1 MIVFTCGGTG
11 GHIAPAITL
20 AQELPV
26 DYLFIGGN
34 RLEKK
39 MLQGFP
45 FVEIDSSAKNPV
57 LILKGIFQSIRL
69 LRIHHPT
76 AVFSTGGYVSFPVS
90 VAAILLRIPL
100 LILEENSIPGRVTRW
115 LAPFAALIFCAYP
128 AHKLPAHKTV
138 LSGNPVPRMAL
149 VPSLKRSRLLVMGGS
164 QGASKLNE
172 LVLSALPLLTVLE
185 LDIIW
190 LTGEKNYATI
200 TQKLLA
206 YHHSGSS
213 YSYDGLQIDIY
224 PFYDPV
230 TELLPSVKLCISR
243 AGAMSISELTAAHV
257 PTLYVPFPFAA
268 DNHQYYNALH
278 VTTLNAGR
286 LCVEADLT
294 PVVLQNTLA
303 EMMDQYAVYEKGL
316 NAMNQ
321 ESAVEVILKELAK
334 RDLL

>member
-100 LILEENSIPGRVTRW
+100 LILEENSIPGRVTR
-115 LAPFAALIFCAYP
+115 
-128 AHKLPAHKTV
+128 
-138 LSGNPVPRMAL
+138 
-149 VPSLKRSRLLVMGGS
+149 
-164 QGASKLNE
+164 
-172 LVLSALPLLTVLE
+172 
-185 LDIIW
+185 
-190 LTGEKNYATI
+190 
-200 TQKLLA
+200 
-206 YHHSGSS
+206 
-213 YSYDGLQIDIY
+213 
-224 PFYDPV
+224 
-230 TELLPSVKLCISR
+230 
-243 AGAMSISELTAAHV
+243 
-257 PTLYVPFPFAA
+257 
-268 DNHQYYNALH
+268 
-278 VTTLNAGR
+278 
-286 LCVEADLT
+286 
-294 PVVLQNTLA
+294 
-303 EMMDQYAVYEKGL
+303 
-316 NAMNQ
+316 
-321 ESAVEVILKELAK
+321 
-334 RDLL
+334 